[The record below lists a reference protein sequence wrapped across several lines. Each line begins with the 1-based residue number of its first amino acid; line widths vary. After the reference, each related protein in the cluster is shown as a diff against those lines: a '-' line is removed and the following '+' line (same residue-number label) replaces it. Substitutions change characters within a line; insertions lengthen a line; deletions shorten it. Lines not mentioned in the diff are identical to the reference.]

1 MIFNMIG
8 KGSPLNKKVTMDNGK
23 QYSTLELNPAGAPKK
38 DYTVNAKRAVEI
50 ATALGG
56 KFIKD

>member
-1 MIFNMIG
+1 MIG

-23 QYSTLELNPAGAPKK
+23 QYTTLELNPAGAPKK
-38 DYTVNAKRAVEI
+38 DYVVNAKRAVEI